1 MITKN
6 RNKIGRTTREKIEYT
21 EKKNGKDVTKNKSK
35 YRWIF
40 VPYNTGNVATT
51 VNNDGKVIQA
61 NRGTLHAVNVD
72 DNSKQLNFGEVYLPF
87 NTTDAVTTDGKAR

>member
-1 MITKN
+1 M
-6 RNKIGRTTREKIEYT
+6 
-21 EKKNGKDVTKNKSK
+21 
-35 YRWIF
+35 
-40 VPYNTGNVATT
+40 ATT

-87 NTTDAVTTDGKAR
+87 NTTDAVTTDGKARQNEVITAQGYRTRVDQQENRVRKVMGIRNTDKGANTGYYDY